1 MRRYDFNAGVAQ
13 LIEHQPS
20 KLRVE
25 GLSPF
30 FRSQKATYSN
40 VSGFF
45 H

>member
-1 MRRYDFNAGVAQ
+1 MFYLANFS
-13 LIEHQPS
+13 PS